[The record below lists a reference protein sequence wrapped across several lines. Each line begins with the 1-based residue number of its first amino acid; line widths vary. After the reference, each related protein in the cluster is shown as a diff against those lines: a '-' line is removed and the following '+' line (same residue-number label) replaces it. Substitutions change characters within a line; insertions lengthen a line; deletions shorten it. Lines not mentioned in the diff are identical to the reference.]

1 MRAHLKKLL
10 NGNSKKDTKQAEV
23 VPIKNVKINT
33 KNNKIKEL
41 ETYSNKKVSFKIS

>member
-10 NGNSKKDTKQAEV
+10 NGNSKKDTRYANP

-33 KNNKIKEL
+33 KNSKIKEL
-41 ETYSNKKVSFKIS
+41 EIYSNRKVSFKI